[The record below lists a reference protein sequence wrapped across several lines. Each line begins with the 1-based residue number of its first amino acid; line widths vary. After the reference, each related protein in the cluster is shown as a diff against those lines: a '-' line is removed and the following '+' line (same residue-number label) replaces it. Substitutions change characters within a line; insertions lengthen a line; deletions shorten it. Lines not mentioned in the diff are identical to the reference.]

1 VGKVVQPLY
10 SVNYHD
16 SRTHGQERHGPL
28 TRLVGLWWFGSGW
41 LTRSRWFGSWY
52 TAGGKPVG
60 IVLGLAIGKM
70 HVRSVGLVPGV
81 TPMSLWP
88 SVTVGQPR
96 CRVMLICC

>member
-1 VGKVVQPLY
+1 
-10 SVNYHD
+10 
-16 SRTHGQERHGPL
+16 
-28 TRLVGLWWFGSGW
+28 
-41 LTRSRWFGSWY
+41 
-52 TAGGKPVG
+52 VG

-70 HVRSVGLVPGV
+70 HVSSVGLVPGV